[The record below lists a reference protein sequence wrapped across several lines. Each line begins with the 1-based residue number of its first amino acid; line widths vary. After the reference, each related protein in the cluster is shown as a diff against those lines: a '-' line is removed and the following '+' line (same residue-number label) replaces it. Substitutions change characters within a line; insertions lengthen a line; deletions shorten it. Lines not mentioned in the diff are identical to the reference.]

1 MTGGTPEVDGYL
13 GMTAEAAIYGAYESI
28 LAGRAVSMEEV
39 LRGEVYAYQEEID
52 AAIGLA

>member
-1 MTGGTPEVDGYL
+1 
-13 GMTAEAAIYGAYESI
+13 MTAVAAIYGAYESI

-39 LRGEVYAYQEEID
+39 MAGEVYAYQEEID